1 MNILFWLIIILL
13 FILLWFLL
21 AFIYVPIGKLFKKI
35 WDNAKDSIN
44 YKEEKENEN
53 VSKFFT

>member
-1 MNILFWLIIILL
+1 MNILFWLVIILL

-35 WDNAKDSIN
+35 LDNAKDSIN

-53 VSKFFT
+53 DRN